1 MTTLLIYKVK
11 YGQLSPRPHCSLLS
25 LPQLEPEL
33 KSIPLTPIDIQDLEL
48 ATGYEVSGHCRMEK
62 EEELWGEWSPIL
74 SFQTLPSGRDLRAD
88 PSAFVL
94 SPGSLSSHAPLICA
108 ALLILASSKRCMD
121 IREPLRD
128 TRWTEIPAFVEGE
141 LWRPL
146 HFSAQVRKRPDNNE
160 VNKTEVT
167 VLPS

>member
-74 SFQTLPSGRDLRAD
+74 SFQTLPSGRDLLAY

-94 SPGSLSSHAPLICA
+94 SPGSLSSHAPSYLCRPPHPSQLQKMYGYQGISVA
-108 ALLILASSKRCMD
+108 HKMD
-121 IREPLRD
+121 RNPCFCGR
-128 TRWTEIPAFVEGE
+128 
-141 LWRPL
+141 
-146 HFSAQVRKRPDNNE
+146 
-160 VNKTEVT
+160 
-167 VLPS
+167 